1 MGVTYMVDFLEALKY
16 LILGLIQGITEV
28 IPVSSSAHVILFEFL
43 LNTTVNEGLLF
54 LILVNSGSL
63 VAVLCFYSKNLWVI
77 VNDSLKFIFSPKSRP
92 LTKRN
97 FIYALKIILA
107 TIPAGLVGVLFD
119 QYIDFLMVNYKLLLS
134 GVGLLFTGTMLYLL
148 SQRRYKKGL
157 TDFSFK
163 EAELIGFAQMIAIVP
178 GISRSGMTTAMAI
191 KQQISVDSALRFSF
205 MLYLPVSLGSLLLYV
220 IELFSADHV
229 NLGNEYILYYGLA
242 FAGAFLASL
251 FAFRFIYDIY
261 RSRRLKYFGYY
272 CFLIGAICIMLF
284 ASMS

>member
-1 MGVTYMVDFLEALKY
+1 MIDFVEALKY
-16 LILGLIQGITEV
+16 LLLGLVQGITEV
-28 IPVSSSAHVILFEFL
+28 IPVSSSAHVILFEIL
-43 LNTTVNEGLLF
+43 LKTTVNEGLLF

-63 VAVLCFYSKNLWVI
+63 VAVLCFYSKDLWVI
-77 VNDSLKFIFSPKSRP
+77 VQDSLKYIFTPKSRP

-97 FIYALKIILA
+97 FIYALKIVLA
-107 TIPAGLVGVLFD
+107 TIPAGLFGILFNDIID
-119 QYIDFLMVNYKLLLS
+119 QLMITYKLLLS

-148 SQRRYKKGL
+148 SQRRYKKGQ

-163 EAELIGFAQMIAIVP
+163 EAELIGLAQMVAIVP

-220 IELFSADHV
+220 IELFSSSHV
-229 NLGNEYILYYGLA
+229 DLGNQYILYYGLA
-242 FAGAFLASL
+242 FAGAFFASL

-272 CFLIGAICIMLF
+272 CFLIGAICIVLY
-284 ASMS
+284 ATGS